1 MRYILLLVIVV
12 VAAYF
17 SEAGRLDC
25 PPSSETKNMATYSWR
40 QAYWTGQDTT
50 FIDFFK
56 SDVSKDYNRGDVY
69 LNVADASNVGKIIH
83 PERLAELI
91 ANFRKVSGNS
101 ARFYLFYAQGGGD
114 DKKWAPDFVR
124 VFKEFILKY
133 GNPDMGSLG
142 ISFHVKLDLATWYK
156 IFDAFDALKTDPQ
169 FKPYNIALDVTMN
182 YYNTDRKL
190 VDQIMFRAD
199 HVTLLTFANTSPR
212 LINFFVVFL
221 TKICPNCNNNY
232 YPNYKAKITFLA
244 EGDCNSGACSKTS
257 MCAYYSDRLDN
268 PNGGILYAYNQLSTA
283 LDYVRDH
290 VLSKDKFDYFFEAGG
305 THIGLNF
312 FSWVMCYYGSESWHQ
327 IGLQKCISD
336 YQSASQ
342 ICRQG

>member
-50 FIDFFK
+50 FLDFFK
-56 SDVSKDYNRGDVY
+56 SDVSKEYNRGDVY

-124 VFKEFILKY
+124 VFNEFILKY
-133 GNPDMGSLG
+133 AP
-142 ISFHVKLDLATWYK
+142 
-156 IFDAFDALKTDPQ
+156 
-169 FKPYNIALDVTMN
+169 
-182 YYNTDRKL
+182 
-190 VDQIMFRAD
+190 
-199 HVTLLTFANTSPR
+199 
-212 LINFFVVFL
+212 
-221 TKICPNCNNNY
+221 
-232 YPNYKAKITFLA
+232 
-244 EGDCNSGACSKTS
+244 
-257 MCAYYSDRLDN
+257 
-268 PNGGILYAYNQLSTA
+268 
-283 LDYVRDH
+283 
-290 VLSKDKFDYFFEAGG
+290 
-305 THIGLNF
+305 
-312 FSWVMCYYGSESWHQ
+312 
-327 IGLQKCISD
+327 
-336 YQSASQ
+336 
-342 ICRQG
+342 